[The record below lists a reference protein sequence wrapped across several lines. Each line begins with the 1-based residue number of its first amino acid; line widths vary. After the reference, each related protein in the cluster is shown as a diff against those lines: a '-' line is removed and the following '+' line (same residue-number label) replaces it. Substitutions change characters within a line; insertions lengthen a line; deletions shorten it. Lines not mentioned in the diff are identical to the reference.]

1 MDVVISINSKIVIKM
16 LWNLV
21 YIITYAY
28 MLIYVKILKS
38 SDCLENLFV
47 DT

>member
-1 MDVVISINSKIVIKM
+1 M

-21 YIITYAY
+21 YIIIYAY
-28 MLIYVKILKS
+28 MLIYVTILKS
-38 SDCLENLFV
+38 LDHLENLYV

>member
-1 MDVVISINSKIVIKM
+1 M

-21 YIITYAY
+21 PIIIYVY
-28 MLIYVKILKS
+28 MLIYIKILKS
-38 SDCLENLFV
+38 LDHLENLYV